1 MDGFWPQSDPSLKIS
16 GTEVVVS
23 TSDVGSYG
31 RIQVWGTFMTS
42 NKTKTDVISTRIE
55 TRQAT
60 LGCQYQLYALMR
72 HLARLIIPAR
82 FQQAS

>member
-1 MDGFWPQSDPSLKIS
+1 MDGFWPQSDPSLKIF

-31 RIQVWGTFMTS
+31 RIQVWETCMTP
-42 NKTKTDVISTRIE
+42 NRTKTDVIATRTE

-60 LGCQYQLYALMR
+60 LDCQYQLYALMR

-82 FQQAS
+82 FQQVS